1 MTSAKMCIVTGKT
14 YKMRGTSY
22 VVLALIWFTWSSDQ
36 LCKGQYVGST
46 FKENFKPRFRLHK
59 RDVIT
64 GKDKCDMVKNFLTKC
79 TMVTKLKTLKFNWLN
94 KL

>member
-64 GKDKCDMVKNFLTKC
+64 GKDKCDMVKNFLTKY
-79 TMVTKLKTLKFNWLN
+79 TDGN
-94 KL
+94 KIENIEV

>member
-46 FKENFKPRFRLHK
+46 FKDNFKPRFRLHN

-64 GKDKCDMVKNFLTKC
+64 GKDICDMVKNFLTKC
-79 TMVTKLKTLKFNWLN
+79 TDGN
-94 KL
+94 KIENIEV